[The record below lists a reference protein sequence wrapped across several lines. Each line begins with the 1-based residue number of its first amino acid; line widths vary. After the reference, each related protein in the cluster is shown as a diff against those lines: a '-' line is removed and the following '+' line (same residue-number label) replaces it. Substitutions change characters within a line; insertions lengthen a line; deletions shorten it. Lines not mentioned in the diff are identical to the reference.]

1 MANTEEYKGNNPLP
15 SQPGQEKANST
26 LLLTVFII
34 AAAAAVIAVIGFC
47 FMNRPDNMLEGQ
59 VEGTTVRISGKLP
72 GRVMEFYAHEGDTVH
87 AGDTLVR
94 IHSALFEAQLMQAEA
109 MQDVARQ
116 QNRKIDGGT
125 RRQIVQGAYDL
136 WQQAKAAEGITRKT
150 YERLQRLYEEG
161 VMTEQKRDEAKAAY
175 DAAVAAE
182 RAAKSQY
189 DLAVAGAQSEDK
201 QSAAAMVTA
210 ATGNVDQVKAVL
222 DDAYLTSPCDGTI
235 DQVYPEVG
243 ELVSLGAPI
252 MSVLK
257 SDNRHVVFNLR
268 EELLKDFP
276 AGKRVTL
283 YIPALDKD
291 IEAEVH
297 YIRDMGNYA
306 TWRATKTTGSW
317 DSRTFE
323 VKLRPT
329 DSIEGL
335 RPGMSAIYK

>member
-15 SQPGQEKANST
+15 SQPGQEKANNT

-268 EELLKDFP
+268 EELLRDFP

-291 IEAEVH
+291 IEAEVY

-329 DSIEGL
+329 HSIEGL

>member
-47 FMNRPDNMLEGQ
+47 FMNRPDDMLEGQ

-189 DLAVAGAQSEDK
+189 DLAVAGAQNEDK

-291 IEAEVH
+291 VEAEVY

-329 DSIEGL
+329 ESIEGL

>member
-1 MANTEEYKGNNPLP
+1 
-15 SQPGQEKANST
+15 
-26 LLLTVFII
+26 
-34 AAAAAVIAVIGFC
+34 
-47 FMNRPDNMLEGQ
+47 MNRPDNMLEGQ

-189 DLAVAGAQSEDK
+189 DLAVAGAQNEDK

-268 EELLKDFP
+268 EELLRDFP

-291 IEAEVH
+291 IEAEVY

>member
-268 EELLKDFP
+268 EELLRNFP

-291 IEAEVH
+291 IEAEVY

>member
-125 RRQIVQGAYDL
+125 RRQIVQGAHDL

-268 EELLKDFP
+268 EELLRDFP

-291 IEAEVH
+291 VEAEVY

-329 DSIEGL
+329 ESIEGL

>member
-189 DLAVAGAQSEDK
+189 DLAVAGAQNEDK

-235 DQVYPEVG
+235 DQVYPDVG

-268 EELLKDFP
+268 EELLRDFP

-291 IEAEVH
+291 IEAEV
-297 YIRDMGNYA
+297 YYKRDMGNYA

>member
-182 RAAKSQY
+182 RAA
-189 DLAVAGAQSEDK
+189 
-201 QSAAAMVTA
+201 
-210 ATGNVDQVKAVL
+210 
-222 DDAYLTSPCDGTI
+222 
-235 DQVYPEVG
+235 
-243 ELVSLGAPI
+243 
-252 MSVLK
+252 
-257 SDNRHVVFNLR
+257 
-268 EELLKDFP
+268 
-276 AGKRVTL
+276 
-283 YIPALDKD
+283 
-291 IEAEVH
+291 
-297 YIRDMGNYA
+297 
-306 TWRATKTTGSW
+306 
-317 DSRTFE
+317 
-323 VKLRPT
+323 
-329 DSIEGL
+329 
-335 RPGMSAIYK
+335 

>member
-125 RRQIVQGAYDL
+125 RRQIVQGAHDL

-268 EELLKDFP
+268 EELLRDFP

-291 IEAEVH
+291 IEAEVY

>member
-1 MANTEEYKGNNPLP
+1 MANNEEYRDNSPLP
-15 SQPGQEKANST
+15 TQPGQEQANRG
-26 LLLTVFII
+26 LLLTLAVIV
-34 AAAAAVIAVIGFC
+34 AAVAVIAVIGFC
-47 FMNRPDNMLEGQ
+47 FMNRPADILEGQ

-116 QNRKIDGGT
+116 QNRKVDSGT
-125 RRQIVQGAYDL
+125 RKQIVQGAYSL
-136 WQQAKAAEGITRKT
+136 WQQAVAASGITRKT
-150 YERLQRLYEEG
+150 YERMQRLYSEG
-161 VMTEQKRDEAKAAY
+161 VISEQKRDEAKAAY

-182 RAAKSQY
+182 NAARSQY
-189 DLAVAGAQSEDK
+189 NLALAGAQSEDK

-210 ATGNVDQVKAVL
+210 ATGSVDQVKAVL
-222 DDAYLTSPCDGTI
+222 DDAFLTAPCDGTV

-252 MSVLK
+252 MSLLK
-257 SDNRHVVFNLR
+257 SGNRHVVFNLR
-268 EELLKDFP
+268 EELLRDFP
-276 AGKRVTL
+276 EGRRVQL
-283 YIPALDKD
+283 YVPALDKD
-291 IEAEVH
+291 IEAEIY
-297 YIRDMGNYA
+297 YIRDMGSYA

-323 VKLRPT
+323 VKARPVARV
-329 DSIEGL
+329 DGL
-335 RPGMSAIYK
+335 RPGMSVIYR

>member
-109 MQDVARQ
+109 MQDIARQ

-268 EELLKDFP
+268 EELLRDFP

-291 IEAEVH
+291 IEAEVY

>member
-291 IEAEVH
+291 IEAEVY

-335 RPGMSAIYK
+335 RPGMSAVYK

>member
-1 MANTEEYKGNNPLP
+1 
-15 SQPGQEKANST
+15 
-26 LLLTVFII
+26 
-34 AAAAAVIAVIGFC
+34 
-47 FMNRPDNMLEGQ
+47 
-59 VEGTTVRISGKLP
+59 
-72 GRVMEFYAHEGDTVH
+72 
-87 AGDTLVR
+87 
-94 IHSALFEAQLMQAEA
+94 
-109 MQDVARQ
+109 
-116 QNRKIDGGT
+116 
-125 RRQIVQGAYDL
+125 
-136 WQQAKAAEGITRKT
+136 
-150 YERLQRLYEEG
+150 
-161 VMTEQKRDEAKAAY
+161 MTEQKRDEAKAAY

-189 DLAVAGAQSEDK
+189 DLAVAGAQNEDK

-268 EELLKDFP
+268 EELLRDFP

-291 IEAEVH
+291 IEAEVY

>member
-47 FMNRPDNMLEGQ
+47 FMNRPDDMLEGQ

-189 DLAVAGAQSEDK
+189 DLAVAGAQNEDK

-268 EELLKDFP
+268 EELLRDFP

-291 IEAEVH
+291 IEAEVY

>member
-15 SQPGQEKANST
+15 SQPGQENANST

-125 RRQIVQGAYDL
+125 RRQIVQGAHDL

-268 EELLKDFP
+268 EELLRDFP

-291 IEAEVH
+291 VEAEVY

-329 DSIEGL
+329 ESIEGL

>member
-47 FMNRPDNMLEGQ
+47 FMNRPDDMLEGQ

-268 EELLKDFP
+268 EELLRDFP

-291 IEAEVH
+291 IEAEVY

>member
-15 SQPGQEKANST
+15 SQPGQEKVNST

-268 EELLKDFP
+268 EELLRDFP

-291 IEAEVH
+291 IEAEVY

>member
-1 MANTEEYKGNNPLP
+1 MASTEEYKGNNPLP

-268 EELLKDFP
+268 EELLRDFP

-291 IEAEVH
+291 IEAEVY

>member
-47 FMNRPDNMLEGQ
+47 FMNRPDDMLEGQ

-116 QNRKIDGGT
+116 QNRKVDGGT

-268 EELLKDFP
+268 EELLRDFP

-291 IEAEVH
+291 IEAEVY

-329 DSIEGL
+329 ESIDGL

>member
-268 EELLKDFP
+268 EELLRDFP

-291 IEAEVH
+291 VEAEVY

-329 DSIEGL
+329 ESIEGL

>member
-1 MANTEEYKGNNPLP
+1 MANTEEYKDNNPLP

-189 DLAVAGAQSEDK
+189 DLAVAGAQNEDK

-268 EELLKDFP
+268 EELLRDFP

-291 IEAEVH
+291 IEAEVY

>member
-47 FMNRPDNMLEGQ
+47 FMNRPDDMLEGQ

-125 RRQIVQGAYDL
+125 RRQIVQGAHDL

-291 IEAEVH
+291 VEAEVY

-329 DSIEGL
+329 ESIEGL

>member
-268 EELLKDFP
+268 EELLRDFP

-291 IEAEVH
+291 IEAEVY